1 MFAWDF
7 AADVHSGGRES
18 VLQAVRWLS
27 HAVRRPDAGHE
38 ERYPLQFVFAKTG
51 GRRSEGR
58 ARFALE
64 PLPRAVEVTAVAR
77 CRTPRGWMG
86 MMRNTAFRAQS
97 RMRGLIVAPLLA
109 GVACFALPAWAGSAA
124 QPAGSE
130 LVSAG
135 VNGVS
140 TGGASS
146 GVALDGD
153 GSVIAFHSDASQLVS
168 GDTNQVRDVFVYDS
182 TTDEVERIS
191 VASDGRAANRASHAA
206 GGAPSLSADGEL
218 VAFYSD
224 ATNLVDADVAGERD
238 VYEHDRE
245 LGATELITARVGGR
259 TAIGPS

>member
-1 MFAWDF
+1 
-7 AADVHSGGRES
+7 
-18 VLQAVRWLS
+18 
-27 HAVRRPDAGHE
+27 
-38 ERYPLQFVFAKTG
+38 
-51 GRRSEGR
+51 
-58 ARFALE
+58 
-64 PLPRAVEVTAVAR
+64 
-77 CRTPRGWMG
+77 

-146 GVALDGD
+146 GVPLDGD

-206 GGAPSLSADGEL
+206 GGAPSLSADGQL

-224 ATNLVDADVAGERD
+224 ATNLVDADVAGERN
-238 VYEHDRE
+238 VYVHDRAD
-245 LGATELITARVGGR
+245 GTTALITVGLGGEP
-259 TAIGPS
+259 ANGPSLFPSMSADGRYVAFQSQASNLVADDTNGVADIFVYDRVDSVMQRACAVEGDKFSFSPALSDD